1 MIVQY
6 TPGSRK
12 ILFYGSLVHTVQC
25 YFLASTAIAKLERA
39 ELLCALFVDAH
50 DYSVLDEDELL
61 VLAVFFSR
69 RSVLRSLPIFTSCRL
84 QRCNPPCGS
93 AVVPETCM

>member
-1 MIVQY
+1 MAPWY
-6 TPGSRK
+6 TLYNV
-12 ILFYGSLVHTVQC
+12 I
-25 YFLASTAIAKLERA
+25 FLASTAIAKMERA
-39 ELLCALFVDAH
+39 ELLCALSVDAH

-61 VLAVFFSR
+61 ILTVFFSR